1 MPYVAIGSSR
11 SGEDTAYHF
20 FDGEVAARTP
30 PRSPRRSQ
38 PRFTPSPTSCHSSTM
53 SREHSLRQSAQSV
66 QHVLTGYKGSR
77 AAGAAALPHR
87 RAHEAVMTTD
97 FLPKLGRHEAH
108 LTRQIEKTLAELR
121 KMMSDRAEADRR
133 HAKTMEAACRRL
145 DTAHSA
151 GPGTAPARRCGLCPA
166 FRHLSAQDSCLK
178 LHVSSFMP
186 HRDWCSDDTETR
198 RTFLRQGWTS
208 EPLDHPVIRP
218 VSFGCASV
226 ARLGV
231 MDLHAAGLPFER
243 PLIPRDLRV
252 TRIPRV
258 SPQICN
264 LAE

>member
-1 MPYVAIGSSR
+1 
-11 SGEDTAYHF
+11 
-20 FDGEVAARTP
+20 
-30 PRSPRRSQ
+30 
-38 PRFTPSPTSCHSSTM
+38 
-53 SREHSLRQSAQSV
+53 
-66 QHVLTGYKGSR
+66 
-77 AAGAAALPHR
+77 
-87 RAHEAVMTTD
+87 MTTD

-166 FRHLSAQDSCLK
+166 FRYLSAQDSCLK
-178 LHVSSFMP
+178 LHVSSFRL

-198 RTFLRQGWTS
+198 RTFLREGGPPSRLITQS
-208 EPLDHPVIRP
+208 SDRL
-218 VSFGCASV
+218 ASVV

-264 LAE
+264 LAQ